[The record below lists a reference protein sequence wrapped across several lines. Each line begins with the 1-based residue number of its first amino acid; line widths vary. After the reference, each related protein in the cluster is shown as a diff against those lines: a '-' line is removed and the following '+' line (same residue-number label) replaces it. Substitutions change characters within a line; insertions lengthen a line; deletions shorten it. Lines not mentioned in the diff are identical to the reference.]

1 MVMTAMYGIN
11 KVGLRE
17 RPSYDQLIGYL
28 QGGQEKIRYPDRF
41 AKRVRETPQL
51 SNLLD
56 GEGFSINDINEQQLN
71 HAKEIAKQVA
81 ITQTNGDAHLLRT
94 MDKKTQTLPKNPVGK
109 KVTGMQTDIP
119 AIKTQGVQ
127 VEETQYFD
135 MAVDDNVADVNEQ
148 IEMELDKNDANQE
161 QQRANIVNILQ
172 SHLGEV
178 TQTQTDFVHQLVQ
191 PNTGGA
197 SSSTAIAPETDVPPK
212 GKPGRPYKDTDARMK
227 QLQQQAVEDVDMPQ
241 QSTPEKRKQSKG
253 NGNGNQRPK
262 AKQKT
267 KEEQQEQQR
276 LAALMNTTVKDQKN
290 AEKKNAP
297 EVTQPSS
304 SASASASASAEP
316 TSPKVKKTI
325 EKPKQQI
332 TPSQIGIQAVRE
344 ELEQAKLAGKLNTQ
358 DTSAYMTLYDEWKE
372 AKGNQKVKKEKL
384 NALREIY
391 KRVVYKK

>member
-28 QGGQEKIRYPDRF
+28 QGGQEKIKFPDRF
-41 AKRVRETPQL
+41 AKRVRESPQL

-81 ITQTNGDAHLLRT
+81 IIQANGDAHLLRT

-191 PNTGGA
+191 PQSSSAA
-197 SSSTAIAPETDVPPK
+197 SSSGGPIVPIRKTTTKQSKDPETAVEPK
-212 GKPGRPYKDTDARMK
+212 GKAGRPKKDTDARME
-227 QLQQQAVEDVDMPQ
+227 QLEQ
-241 QSTPEKRKQSKG
+241 QSTPEKRERKESNG
-253 NGNGNQRPK
+253 NGNGNGNKPPK
-262 AKQKT
+262 AKRKT
-267 KEEQQEQQR
+267 KRERELEQLALEEERKYSPETTQQ
-276 LAALMNTTVKDQKN
+276 
-290 AEKKNAP
+290 
-297 EVTQPSS
+297 S
-304 SASASASASAEP
+304 SASASAEP

-325 EKPKQQI
+325 EKEKQI
-332 TPSQIGIQAVRE
+332 PPSQIGIQKVRE

-358 DTSAYMTLYDEWKE
+358 DTSAYMILYDEWKE
-372 AKGNQKVKKEKL
+372 AKGNQKVKKQKL

>member
-28 QGGQEKIRYPDRF
+28 EGGQEKIKFPDRF
-41 AKRVRETPQL
+41 AKRVRESPQL

-81 ITQTNGDAHLLRT
+81 IIQANGDAHLLRT

-191 PNTGGA
+191 PQSSSAA
-197 SSSTAIAPETDVPPK
+197 SSSGGPIVPIRKTTTKQSKDPETAVEPK
-212 GKPGRPYKDTDARMK
+212 GKAGRPKKDTDARME
-227 QLQQQAVEDVDMPQ
+227 QLEQ
-241 QSTPEKRKQSKG
+241 QSTPEKRERKES
-253 NGNGNQRPK
+253 NGNGNKPPK
-262 AKQKT
+262 AKRKT
-267 KEEQQEQQR
+267 KRERELEQLALEEERKYSPETTQQ
-276 LAALMNTTVKDQKN
+276 
-290 AEKKNAP
+290 
-297 EVTQPSS
+297 S
-304 SASASASASAEP
+304 SASASAEP

-325 EKPKQQI
+325 EKEKQI
-332 TPSQIGIQAVRE
+332 PPSQIGIQKVRE

-358 DTSAYMTLYDEWKE
+358 DTSAYMILYDEWKE
-372 AKGNQKVKKEKL
+372 AKGNQKVKKQKL

>member
-17 RPSYDQLIGYL
+17 RPSYDELIGYL
-28 QGGQEKIRYPDRF
+28 QGGQEKIKFPDRF
-41 AKRVRETPQL
+41 AKRVRESPQL

-191 PNTGGA
+191 PQSSSAA
-197 SSSTAIAPETDVPPK
+197 SSSGGPIVPIRKTTTKQSKDPETAVEPK
-212 GKPGRPYKDTDARMK
+212 GKAGRPKKDTDARME
-227 QLQQQAVEDVDMPQ
+227 QLEQ
-241 QSTPEKRKQSKG
+241 QSTPEKRERKES
-253 NGNGNQRPK
+253 NGNGNKPPK
-262 AKQKT
+262 AKRKT
-267 KEEQQEQQR
+267 KRERELEQLALEQERKYSPETTQQ
-276 LAALMNTTVKDQKN
+276 
-290 AEKKNAP
+290 
-297 EVTQPSS
+297 S
-304 SASASASASAEP
+304 SASASAEP

-325 EKPKQQI
+325 EKEKQI
-332 TPSQIGIQAVRE
+332 LPSQIGIQKVRE
-344 ELEQAKLAGKLNTQ
+344 ELEQAKNAGKLNTQ
-358 DTSAYMTLYDEWKE
+358 DTSAYMILYDEWKE
-372 AKGNQKVKKEKL
+372 AKGNQKVKKQKL